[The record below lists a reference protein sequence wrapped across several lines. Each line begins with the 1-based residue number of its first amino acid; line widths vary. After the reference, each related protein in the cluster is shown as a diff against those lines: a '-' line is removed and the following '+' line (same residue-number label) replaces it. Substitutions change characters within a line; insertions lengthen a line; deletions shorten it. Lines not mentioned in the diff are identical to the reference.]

1 MACTEADWQRGLAGA
16 VGAHALAQNA
26 PGGAEIAVG
35 AGRLSLQWTQ
45 LPERQIALAR
55 VPRMAVSYRFEE
67 VDAAARS
74 EFMRYFD
81 LYMMRGGG

>member
-16 VGAHALAQNA
+16 VGAHSLTQPA
-26 PGGAEIAVG
+26 PGRAEIAVG
-35 AGRLSLQWTQ
+35 AGRLRLQWKE

-55 VPRMAVSYRFEE
+55 VPRMAVSYRFEH